1 MYLASFKELGAINH
15 DDKELIDL
23 LQRLDPSG
31 NKEVVFGID
40 YGGEYEKET
49 IIDAETYDDDEV
61 VLYY

>member
-1 MYLASFKELGAINH
+1 MATKELT
-15 DDKELIDL
+15 DL

-49 IIDAETYDDDEV
+49 ITDADTYDDNEV
-61 VLYY
+61 ALYY